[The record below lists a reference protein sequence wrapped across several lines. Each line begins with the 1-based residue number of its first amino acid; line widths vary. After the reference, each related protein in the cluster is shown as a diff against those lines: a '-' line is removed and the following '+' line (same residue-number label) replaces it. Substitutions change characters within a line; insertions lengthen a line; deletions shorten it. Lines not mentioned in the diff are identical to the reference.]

1 MAIRF
6 LKRTFFVSITD
17 SKSNAVV
24 VGAACVNRNT
34 AADVLR
40 KNYSETKLQLKKALA
55 TIDFCECK
63 RDQYVICVKGGPI
76 YYGQVHELDL
86 RNPLNYYK
94 SKGVVKVDGEE

>member
-1 MAIRF
+1 MSIRF
-6 LKRTFFVSITD
+6 LKRVYFVSRTD
-17 SKSNAVV
+17 TKSNAVI

-55 TIDFCECK
+55 TIDFFECK
-63 RDQYVICVKGGPI
+63 RDQYIICVKGGPT

-86 RNPLNYYK
+86 RNPLNFYK
-94 SKGVVKVDGEE
+94 SKGAVKVDGEE